1 MEKMNDFLK
10 KIVSEIKRTG
20 KEYSADDFYYA
31 LKYLGVNGESHLA
44 LDIEKFYHNFLESL
58 NNSLVKYEERTV
70 KSGENATHYIAF
82 YAAKKANYKE
92 AVKVYFPVK
101 YEYLIS
107 SLKTIFMYLIRNNI
121 KAEVKFHVKETNEGI
136 VVRFYDKDDA
146 LPFINYCN
154 SNFILND
161 LLVKINPFMAS
172 IYGIGVVY
180 DDNSKSSFM
189 KMLSE
194 LLCEYFIYLTKTD
207 GFSKV
212 SDLGFLE
219 YVVRRA
225 SIEEDKALKYDIL
238 AVARSI
244 KSILSK
250 TSPLDEKDLI

>member
-1 MEKMNDFLK
+1 MKTMNDFLK
-10 KIVSEIKRTG
+10 KIASDIKRTG
-20 KEYSADDFYYA
+20 REYSADDFYYA
-31 LKYLGVNGESHLA
+31 LKYLGVNGEVNLVS
-44 LDIEKFYHNFLESL
+44 DIEKFYQNFLDSL
-58 NNSLVKYEERTV
+58 NNSLVKYEKRTV

-82 YAAKKANYKE
+82 YAGEKANYKE
-92 AVKVYFPVK
+92 AVKIYFPVK

-121 KAEVKFHVKETNEGI
+121 KAEIKFHVKETNEGI
-136 VVRFYDKDDA
+136 VIRFYDKDDA

-154 SNFILND
+154 SNFILPD
-161 LLVKINPFMAS
+161 LLVKINPFIS
-172 IYGIGVVY
+172 TIYGIGVVY

-194 LLCEYFIYLTKTD
+194 LLCEYFIYLTKTE

-225 SIEEDKALKYDIL
+225 SIEDNKVLKYDIL

-244 KSILSK
+244 KTILSK